1 MQHPLINIIEQH
13 KQGRTLGIYSVCSAN
28 PYVLQAVFR
37 RARADG
43 SLVLV
48 EATSNQVN
56 QFGGYTGQTPKD
68 FKETVYRLCQETGLD
83 CRALTLGGDHLGLNT
98 YQHLPQAQAMD
109 LAREQVAAFVEAG
122 FQKIHLDASMPVA
135 DDREITAEVVAERTA
150 ELCLAAEQAAP
161 ESAKPFYIIGS
172 DVPPPGG
179 AMGETHKIHVTTP
192 AEVEQTIELTR
203 QAFEKHGLFDAW
215 QRVRALVVQPGVE
228 FGDQQIFEYNPQNGA
243 PLKNFIETQPQFVY
257 EAHSTDYQ
265 TAHALKRMVQ
275 DHFAILK
282 VGPALT
288 FAFREAVF
296 ALAFIEQELERLHKN
311 LISSNLFKA
320 LERVMLNKPDFWIK
334 HYQGSEEQQAF
345 ARFYS
350 LSDRI
355 RYYWPKPTVQHALNR
370 LLENLQHFEIPLT
383 LISQFLPDCYRSIR
397 LGKIENNPLS
407 IIDARIQTV
416 LQDYIDATGMR
427 GSIELLTTGKKQL
440 TSEQL

>member
-1 MQHPLINIIEQH
+1 MQQPLINIIEQH

-28 PYVLQAVFR
+28 PYVLRTVFR
-37 RARADG
+37 RAKVDG

-56 QFGGYTGQTPKD
+56 QFGGYTGQTPAD
-68 FKETVYRLCQETGLD
+68 FKETVYRLCQEVGLD
-83 CRALTLGGDHLGLNT
+83 CQALTLGGDHLGLNT
-98 YQHLPQAQAMD
+98 YRHLPQGEAMD

-135 DDREITAEVVAERTA
+135 EEQKIEPEQVAERTA
-150 ELCLAAEQAAP
+150 ELCLAAEQAAL
-161 ESAKPFYIIGS
+161 SDVRPFYIIGS

-179 AMGETHKIHVTTP
+179 ATGETHQIQVTTP
-192 AEVEQTIELTR
+192 EDVAQTIELTR
-203 QAFEKHGLFDAW
+203 QAFEKRNLFDAW
-215 QRVRALVVQPGVE
+215 QRVRAVVVQPGVE
-228 FGDQQIFEYNPQNGA
+228 FGDQQIFEYNPQSSA
-243 PLKNFIETQPQFVY
+243 PLKDFIETQPQFVY

-265 TAHALKRMVQ
+265 TPQALKRMVQ

-296 ALAFIEQELERLHKN
+296 ALAFIEQQLERLHKN
-311 LISSNLFKA
+311 LMPSNLFRA
-320 LERVMLNKPDFWIK
+320 LERAMLNKPEFWIQ
-334 HYQGSEEQQAF
+334 HYSGSDEQQAF

-355 RYYWPKPTVQHALNR
+355 RYYWPKATVQYALNR

-407 IIDARIQTV
+407 IIDAKIQIV